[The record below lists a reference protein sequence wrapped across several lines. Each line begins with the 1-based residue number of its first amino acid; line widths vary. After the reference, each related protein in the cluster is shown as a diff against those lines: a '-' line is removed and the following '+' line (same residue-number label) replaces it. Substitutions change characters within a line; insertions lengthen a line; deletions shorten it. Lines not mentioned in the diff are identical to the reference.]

1 MLVIRDAF
9 VKEWTSRLDELSL
22 AYKELRGAES
32 VIVVYL
38 ENEAE
43 IKAFNEFLLPDF
55 MAFEEKLRE
64 NDLDKKRRKLARKNR
79 FRHLTFRQPLHETSY
94 KPL

>member
-9 VKEWTSRLDELSL
+9 VKEWTGRLDELSL

-43 IKAFNEFLLPDF
+43 IKAFNGFLPDF

-64 NDLDKKRRKLARKNR
+64 NDLDKNRRWLARKNR
-79 FRHLTFRQPLHETSY
+79 FRRWTFRQPLPETSY